1 MKMRWEVDLTPEEA
15 REVFGLPDVKPVQA
29 AVMAKMEKKLTDA
42 IDSFGPETIIQSW
55 FSTIPQGADAMRN
68 LLTGFLNLAAS
79 KKGGSE

>member
-1 MKMRWEVDLTPEEA
+1 MKIRWEVDLTPEEA

-29 AVMAKMEKKLTDA
+29 AVMAKMEKRLTDA
-42 IDSFGPETIIQSW
+42 IDSFGPETIIHSW
-55 FSTIPQGADAMRN
+55 FSTIPQGADSMRN